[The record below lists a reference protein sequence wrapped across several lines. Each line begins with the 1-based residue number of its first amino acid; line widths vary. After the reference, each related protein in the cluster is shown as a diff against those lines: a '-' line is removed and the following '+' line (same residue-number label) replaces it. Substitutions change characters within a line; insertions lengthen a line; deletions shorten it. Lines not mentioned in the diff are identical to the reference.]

1 MANLDLNHT
10 QLAHARDIV
19 AAVRRRGLARRHAV
33 IAIETA
39 LTESRLRM
47 YANRNN
53 PASLALPHEAVGSD
67 HGSVGLFQQQVG
79 GARHS
84 TANWGTTAQLM
95 NAAVSTGKF
104 LDALARHDLAGRT
117 NWQAAQSVQRSAFA
131 DGRNYRANDA
141 EAQRI
146 VDELWDD
153 ATGTTSSSTDN
164 PAAHQPAT
172 NPPAT
177 NPPATNPPATNPP
190 ATNPPATNPPA
201 TNPQATIG
209 STGSVDYV
217 VRAGDTLFAIAARF
231 GFTWRELADLNH
243 LDDPDLLQPG
253 QHLRV
258 PATPGAA
265 GSQGSPA
272 PHVLTSTY
280 TVRPGDSLFAIAQR
294 FDTSW
299 QHLAQVNHLADPDL
313 IQPGQ
318 TLTVG

>member
-1 MANLDLNHT
+1 MADLGLTNT

-19 AAVRRRGLARRHAV
+19 AAVRLRGLSRRHAV

-95 NAAVSTGKF
+95 DARVSTGKF
-104 LDALARHDLAGRT
+104 LDALAGHDLDGRT
-117 NWQAAQSVQRSAFA
+117 NWQAAQSVQHSAFA

-146 VDELWDD
+146 VDHFWDGANGT
-153 ATGTTSSSTDN
+153 ATGSADGPT
-164 PAAHQPAT
+164 AHQPAAHAS
-172 NPPAT
+172 PAVGV
-177 NPPATNPPATNPP
+177 PAGAARPAGSAGSAGP
-190 ATNPPATNPPA
+190 AGPA
-201 TNPQATIG
+201 G
-209 STGSVDYV
+209 YV

-243 LDDPDLLQPG
+243 LADPDLLQPG

-258 PATPGAA
+258 PAT
-265 GSQGSPA
+265 SGSPA
-272 PHVLTSTY
+272 SSAAYVGTSTY

-299 QHLAQVNHLADPDL
+299 QHLAQVNHLSDPDL
-313 IQPGQ
+313 IHPGQ